1 MTTTYDNDNIFAKI
15 LRGEAPCHNLFEDEE
30 TFVFLNIMP
39 ESKGHSLVIP
49 KFAAADIYE
58 IEESYL
64 MAMARTSKRM
74 AAALREAFRPD
85 GMFVYQLNGAVAGQT
100 VFHIHMHLVP
110 RYKGVALRS
119 HEEGMEAG
127 EVLEEQ
133 AEKIRAALK
142 SL

>member
-15 LRGEAPCHNLFEDEE
+15 LRGEASCHNLFEDEE
-30 TFVFLNIMP
+30 TFAFLNIMP

-49 KFAAADIYE
+49 KSAVADIYQ

-64 MAMARTSKRM
+64 VAMVRTSKRM
-74 AAALREAFRPD
+74 AMALREAFRPD
-85 GMFVYQLNGAVAGQT
+85 GMFVYQLNGEAAGQT
-100 VFHIHMHLVP
+100 VFHIHTHLVP
-110 RYKGVALRS
+110 RYKGVPLRS
-119 HEEGMEAG
+119 HEEGMEAN